1 MFQAVQGGAEG
12 YGSVDVQELGHF
24 RVQCVDYDIHYEG
37 GMTETFRVGRYV

>member
-12 YGSVDVQELGHF
+12 YDSVDVQESGHF
-24 RVQCVDYDIHYEG
+24 RVQCVDYDIHYEV